1 MDAMRETAD
10 AAAMWRALRARR
22 CGGGTPRGSGGD
34 LPEPSSEAA
43 ATLAALLGPLTGPAV
58 APDGVWV
65 TAHLA
70 QSLDGRIATRSG
82 VSQWI
87 SDREDIL
94 HTHRLRALHQ
104 AIVVG
109 AGTVAADD
117 PQLTTRLVPGESPV
131 RVVLDRDRRL
141 APARRVFSGGPPTI
155 LACAA
160 DVPGPDR
167 LGEAEVMRLPR
178 DRAGGLDLAMLLHR
192 LRMRGLTHVFVEG
205 GGVTVGR
212 FLAAGLIDRL
222 HVAVAPLLLGSGLPA
237 LVLPEASRP
246 EDGVRAPA
254 RAYALGAD
262 TLFDLA
268 IGRARPACAR

>member
-1 MDAMRETAD
+1 MERGREEAG
-10 AAAMWRALRARR
+10 AEAMWRALRARR
-22 CGGGTPRGSGGD
+22 CGGDAP
-34 LPEPSSEAA
+34 LPEPSGEAA
-43 ATLAALLGPLTGPAV
+43 ATLAALLGPLTGPPV

-109 AGTVAADD
+109 AATVAADD
-117 PQLTTRLVPGESPV
+117 PLLTTRLVSGESPV

-141 APARRVFSGGPPTI
+141 DKGRRVFSGGPPT
-155 LACAA
+155 LLVCAA
-160 DVPGPDR
+160 DMPGPDR
-167 LGEAEVMRLPR
+167 HGEAEVMRLPR
-178 DRAGGLDLAMLLHR
+178 DRSGGLDLAMLLRR
-192 LRMRGLTHVFVEG
+192 LRLRGITHVFVEG

-222 HVAVAPLLLGSGLPA
+222 HIAVAPLLLGSGLPA
-237 LVLPEASRP
+237 LVLPEAARP
-246 EDGVRAPA
+246 EEGLRAPA
-254 RAYALGAD
+254 LTYRLGAD